1 MNATAAADMALTVA
15 GAPGCTPRL
24 LRLPATVESMS
35 AYESGGGY
43 RLLDNVDALLAEVET
58 SGVLGR
64 GGAAFPL
71 AVKLRT
77 VRAAHT
83 RGHQT
88 VVLANGEEGE
98 PASVK
103 DRWLLRHRPHL
114 VLDGVRLAAR
124 LIGAQRAYVYVSD
137 AEAARI
143 IDSALSEVGFDTFG
157 GLDISIVTVTPG
169 YVAGEETAAVRA
181 VNGGPAK
188 PTDKPPRPFQH
199 GVAGHP
205 TLVSNVETL
214 ANLPYLQQHGAA
226 AFRSAGT
233 SASPGTF
240 LMTITGA
247 GRSPALYEVPHGM
260 PFTDLLALHGVSP
273 ESVQGALIGGYFAG
287 LLNREVL
294 GTTLDHETFRQLG
307 CGLGC
312 GAIAILTDDCPVAVA
327 AAVLGYF
334 DRENAG
340 QCGSCFNGTAAM
352 AAAAGALRD
361 GAATADDVARLQRWS
376 VVLRG
381 RGACATLDGA
391 ANVAASLLSQFPQIV
406 ERHLAGACDPCRSAA
421 FSAQR
426 PYEVE
431 ALTQP

>member
-1 MNATAAADMALTVA
+1 
-15 GAPGCTPRL
+15 
-24 LRLPATVESMS
+24 MS
-35 AYESGGGY
+35 AYVSAGGY
-43 RLLDNVDALLAEVET
+43 ELLENVESLLAEVEN

-77 VRAAHT
+77 VRNAHT
-83 RGHQT
+83 RGHET

-124 LIGAQRAYVYVSD
+124 MVGAQRAYVYVSD
-137 AEAARI
+137 FEAARA
-143 IDSALSEVGFDTFG
+143 IDAALGEVGFDTFG
-157 GLDISIVTVTPG
+157 GLDISIVTVEPG

-199 GVAGHP
+199 GVSGHP

-214 ANLPYLQQHGAA
+214 ANLPYVQRHGAA

-233 SASPGTF
+233 AASPGTF

-247 GRSPALYEVPHGM
+247 GRPPALYEVPHGM
-260 PFTDLLALHGVSP
+260 RFTDLLALHGVSP
-273 ESVQGALIGGYFAG
+273 DSVQGALMGGYFAG
-287 LLNREVL
+287 LLNRDVL
-294 GTTLDHETFRQLG
+294 DTALDHETFRALG

-327 AAVLGYF
+327 ASVLAYF

-361 GAATADDVARLQRWS
+361 GAATAEDVARLQRWS

-391 ANVAASLLSQFPQIV
+391 ANIAASLLRHFPHVV
-406 ERHLAGACDPCRSAA
+406 EKHLAGACDPCGSAA

-431 ALTQP
+431 AVTQR